1 MSRENGEPVPQPDV
15 KKLELRVIERV
26 AGMPPP
32 DNQPDSPS
40 PTALA
45 VRQHAQVSV
54 IPAKGWS
61 APVVVVIEEVGLP
74 SSLDPRLVVLSEPSS
89 AAARNYRLLQHRL
102 VARSD
107 PRVIAVTSAL
117 PGEGKTTCAANLAL
131 VLADQTFARVLLV
144 EANVRRPALAQT
156 FGFDPADS
164 FIDRL
169 VQDRDS
175 PPPYLVA
182 RICGTRLHVA
192 ALRSHAPR
200 GLRLDRLRL
209 HLALS
214 ALRDCYDYI
223 VIDAAS
229 VFESA
234 DADIVGECADGV
246 LIAARAEKSRRAPIR
261 RAIEQ
266 LSPAPMLG
274 VVLLDT

>member
-1 MSRENGEPVPQPDV
+1 M
-15 KKLELRVIERV
+15 
-26 AGMPPP
+26 
-32 DNQPDSPS
+32 
-40 PTALA
+40 
-45 VRQHAQVSV
+45 
-54 IPAKGWS
+54 
-61 APVVVVIEEVGLP
+61 
-74 SSLDPRLVVLSEPSS
+74 
-89 AAARNYRLLQHRL
+89 
-102 VARSD
+102 ARSD

-131 VLADQTFARVLLV
+131 VLADQTFARVLLL

-164 FIDRL
+164 FIDQL

-182 RICGTRLHVA
+182 RIRGTRLHVA
-192 ALRSHAPR
+192 ALRARTPR
-200 GLRLDRLRL
+200 GLLLDRPRL
-209 HLALS
+209 GMALS
-214 ALRDCYDYI
+214 ELRYCYDYI

-234 DADIVGECADGV
+234 DADVVGECADGV
-246 LIAARAEKSRRAPIR
+246 LIAARAKKSRRAPLR
-261 RAIEQ
+261 RAIDQ